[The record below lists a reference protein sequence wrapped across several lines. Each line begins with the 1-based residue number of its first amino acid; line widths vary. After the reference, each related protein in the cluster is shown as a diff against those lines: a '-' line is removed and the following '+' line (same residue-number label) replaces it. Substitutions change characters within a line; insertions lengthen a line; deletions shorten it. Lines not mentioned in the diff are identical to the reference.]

1 MELIKKGLPA
11 VIILN
16 EDFVAEAQLIA
27 RSRGIPIKYVV
38 VPRTINAMPEKEIEA
53 EIGKVEE
60 QIVQLLSQPA

>member
-27 RSRGIPIKYVV
+27 RSRGVPIKYVV
-38 VPRTINAMPEKEIEA
+38 VPRTINAMTDEEIEA
-53 EIGKVEE
+53 EIDKVEE

>member
-27 RSRGIPIKYVV
+27 RSRGVPIKYVV
-38 VPRTINAMPEKEIEA
+38 VPRTINTMADEEIEA
-53 EIGKVEE
+53 EIDKVEE